1 MKIKFP
7 ILDKNFVLL
16 GYVDAITPEEAL
28 MKAKKKFHEPAMMV
42 DLLAVPQGKY
52 IMYSKLQT
60 VERWSE
66 YGVTH

>member
-7 ILDKNFVLL
+7 ILDKNFNFL
-16 GYVDAITPEEAL
+16 GHVDAITPEEAL